1 MRGGAEAFRRQ
12 SLIDFQGLGVRGL
25 GVRYIFA
32 IAKVWGEGV
41 GRAIRHFPGG
51 AVGGLGGCIAGKLT
65 MKIELPIFDFQ
76 GRNWDGSGISCS
88 PGQAGESHLDCV
100 KAGPTPHPRVAPLTM
115 ADHLDP
121 HLVSHLSR
129 ILETRDKQ

>member
-12 SLIDFQGLGVRGL
+12 SLIDFRGLGVRGL
-25 GVRYIFA
+25 GVKYGFA
-32 IAKVWGEGV
+32 IAKIWGECV
-41 GRAIRHFPGG
+41 GGAICHFPGG
-51 AVGGLGGCIAGKLT
+51 AVGGLGGCVAGKLT

-100 KAGPTPHPRVAPLTM
+100 KAGPTPRPRVAP
-115 ADHLDP
+115 
-121 HLVSHLSR
+121 
-129 ILETRDKQ
+129 